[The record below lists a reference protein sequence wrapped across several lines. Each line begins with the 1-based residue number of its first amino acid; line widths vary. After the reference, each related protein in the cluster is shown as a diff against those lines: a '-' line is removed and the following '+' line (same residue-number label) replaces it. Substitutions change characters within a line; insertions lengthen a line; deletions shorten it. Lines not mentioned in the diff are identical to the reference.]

1 MSVQFYTYASL
12 QSLVY
17 NHLQS
22 LWGFEFVFFSSLTDL
37 VYETLL

>member
-12 QSLVY
+12 QSLVD

-22 LWGFEFVFFSSLTDL
+22 LWGFEFGYFFSLTDL
-37 VYETLL
+37 VYETVL